1 MEIEFGNFAD
11 LFFLSDIL
19 TENNHHGS
27 SSVQGMTVNV
37 RIHFKNMIN

>member
-1 MEIEFGNFAD
+1 MIEFGNFAD

-27 SSVQGMTVNV
+27 SSGSAASRV
-37 RIHFKNMIN
+37 